1 VNDWCFALRDE
12 TRGIAMQ
19 RDCVGVRYVYVHRIE
34 LDWVMVPT
42 RSAEAD
48 SLIIEAEFHA

>member
-1 VNDWCFALRDE
+1 
-12 TRGIAMQ
+12 MQ

-42 RSAEAD
+42 RSAEVD